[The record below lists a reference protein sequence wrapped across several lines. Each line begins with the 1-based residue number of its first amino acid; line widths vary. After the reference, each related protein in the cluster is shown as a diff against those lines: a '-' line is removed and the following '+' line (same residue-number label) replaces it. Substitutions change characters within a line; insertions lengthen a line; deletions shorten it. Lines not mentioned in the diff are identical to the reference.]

1 MYLSGD
7 TVSQHIKSIYLVI
20 LLVNIA
26 NLFVK
31 ELVLIRGIIS
41 VLDVFDCIFGILNK
55 DPIKL

>member
-1 MYLSGD
+1 MYLFGD

-55 DPIKL
+55 DPIKF